1 MAEPETDPKR
11 QPNPAARRDAPVPP
25 AKREGD
31 DEPAAPVRPTQG
43 RELNP
48 RDQGGIAE

>member
-1 MAEPETDPKR
+1 MAEPETEPTR
-11 QPNPAARRDAPVPP
+11 QPNPAARRDAPHPP
-25 AKREGD
+25 TPRES
-31 DEPAAPVRPTQG
+31 DEERPAPVRPTQG